1 MKALTVFES
10 YVKTRGTRILR
21 PPVEFLAEACRRPY
35 VATSKLAAPAFSPTS
50 FLRNKRHT
58 RNVEGAWALVFD
70 LDAPPG
76 RGVTGAKFVA
86 ALDRDGVEAVG
97 WATFSSTEEHPRSR
111 VVVALRE
118 KVSARDY
125 TPLLKAVA
133 ARYGVALDEKCADA
147 PRASI
152 LPVVRDAS
160 QRLTHWRSA
169 GVPLDPAAFREVA
182 AKAKQKRAIQR
193 RETWSR
199 PKPLRARDA
208 DVDALASPVA
218 AQLVLLDKAGELVG
232 RRNEIALTAGA
243 ALQQHGANRRDA
255 AEIMRAAAEIAAFPI
270 FGAHTD
276 MDGGGSA
283 SWARAAA
290 RGYDR
295 AESGEDVRGIG
306 TLKSEWPDLADAVR
320 RAAYKLKLSTPTR
333 ALAQPSNAEEIIESA
348 LRERRAS
355 DSPIVL
361 RVTPGA
367 GKSRALRG
375 WFAEAAV
382 ARRSAVYFVPTH
394 ALAEQTEREI
404 AAAHPQAFVR
414 RLPRGLLALK
424 DENGEAV
431 CRKPYRVQLAIA
443 SGLKARTA
451 CTTCDRRQDCEE
463 EISAVRAGEVYGNGE
478 RAVIATHEHLA
489 DVLVELL
496 PAALR
501 GERPRVVVDE
511 PPALFI
517 AGDLAVVHDESL
529 WARATEEG
537 HARWRF
543 LSAQAAGKEP
553 DPQDAELAA
562 HAGPNLRPPSY
573 ADANEKRVADLLEL
587 DRALSAAQV
596 AAACGTSAVA
606 SLTDKRDIFRVY
618 RAPARWVIAARAFLE
633 AGGELALA
641 DATVDAAE
649 LAEAFPG
656 AAATNVD
663 VADGPAVRRAFVRSA
678 SATSAEKVSANVRSI
693 INAVCEAL
701 AQGGLSPGST
711 ARVGVITHKRVEAVV
726 LSTLRESY
734 PNAESLHFGEERGLD
749 TWSGFA
755 AVITVGEPWPHKARC
770 GALDGEAWRERM
782 AGALVQAWGRL
793 RPVHRADAC
802 LLVHC
807 GSAAPDT
814 DTAPQWVGC
823 SLFDRD
829 RRLDRL
835 CAPFARYQVSA
846 GEYAVMTGAREKDV
860 RALAAAEKSKICP
873 SLKTTENEGKT
884 ILLYNRINTRTED
897 APNPANAKNISTMD
911 APQEQHV
918 EAPASPPVEDSFGE
932 GAQAPPRRVLP
943 REFAFPTHEDLGCPT
958 VPAPP
963 RLDKTAADRE
973 IAFALIVAYRGACAE
988 FFPKSEARKW
998 GKHAKD
1004 ISQLKAYPQLVEAG
1018 RALIEHNIPPAL
1030 WAAWSFANAATLA
1043 KEKLLEPPSISFTF
1057 SAKRVQ
1063 KFNGWYLSEVWW
1075 EAGRRY
1081 LVGPLTQT
1089 VLDRFRRAE
1098 IAYATG
1104 NAPFAD
1110 VLAEHFGEG
1119 YAEAVAR
1126 AKAQNEKAQNKLRQ
1140 RAAVGEHVWCLKYAR
1155 VMELAGLPM
1164 PYTRQRDLPARS
1176 LSRSAKK

>member
-1 MKALTVFES
+1 MEAITVFKS
-10 YVKTRGTRILR
+10 YVKTRGTRILT
-21 PPVEFLAEACRRPY
+21 PPVEFLADACRRPY
-35 VATSKLAAPAFSPTS
+35 VAASKLDAPAFSPTS
-50 FLRNKRHT
+50 FHRNKRHS
-58 RNVEGAWALVFD
+58 RNVEGAVALVFD
-70 LDAPPG
+70 LDAEPG
-76 RGVTGAKFVA
+76 RGVTGEQFVE
-86 ALDRDGVEAVG
+86 ALNRDGIQAIG
-97 WATFSSTEEHPRSR
+97 WATFSSTTEHPRSR
-111 VVVALRE
+111 VVVALCE
-118 KVSARDY
+118 KVSAREY

-133 ARYGVALDEKCADA
+133 AKYRVAMDERAADA

-152 LPVVRDAS
+152 LPVVREAG
-160 QRLTHWRSA
+160 QRLAHWRSA
-169 GVPLDPAAFREVA
+169 GAPLDPAAFQDAA
-182 AKAKQKRAIQR
+182 AKVKQRRATQR
-193 RETWSR
+193 REAWSR
-199 PKPLRARDA
+199 QKPLRARDA
-208 DVDALASPVA
+208 DMDALAAPVA
-218 AQLVLLDKAGELVG
+218 ARLVLLDKAGELVG

-243 ALQQHGANRRDA
+243 ALQQYGANRRDA
-255 AEIMRAAAEIAAFPI
+255 AELMRAAAEIAAFPI
-270 FGAHTD
+270 FAARTD
-276 MDGGGSA
+276 MDSGGST
-283 SWARAAA
+283 SWARTAA

-306 TLKSEWPDLADAVR
+306 TLKSEWPDLADAIR

-333 ALAQPSNAEEIIESA
+333 ALAQPSDAEELIENT
-348 LRERRAS
+348 LREPRTNG
-355 DSPIVL
+355 SPIVL

-375 WFAEAAV
+375 WFAEAAI
-382 ARRSAVYFVPTH
+382 AGRSAVYSVPTH

-404 AAAHPQAFVR
+404 AAAYPQAFVR

-431 CRKPYRVQLAIA
+431 CRKPYRVRLAIA

-463 EISAVRAGEVYGNGE
+463 EISAARAGEVYGNGE

-501 GERPRVVVDE
+501 GERPRIVVDE

-517 AGDLAVVHDESL
+517 AGDLSVVHDESL

-537 HARWRF
+537 RARWRF

-553 DPQDAELAA
+553 DPEDAEFATC
-562 HAGPNLRPPSY
+562 AGPNLRPPSY
-573 ADANEKRVADLLEL
+573 ADATEKRVAEMLEL

-596 AAACGTSAVA
+596 AAACGTSAIA
-606 SLTDKRDIFRVY
+606 SLADKRDIFRVY

-656 AAATNVD
+656 AVATNVD

-678 SATSAEKVSANVRSI
+678 SATSAEKVSANARSI
-693 INAVCEAL
+693 VNAICEAL
-701 AQGGLSPGST
+701 AHGGLSSGGT
-711 ARVGVITHKRVEAVV
+711 ARIGVITHKRAEAVV
-726 LSTLRESY
+726 LATLRESF

-749 TWSGFA
+749 AWSDFA

-770 GALDGEAWRERM
+770 GALDGETWRERM
-782 AGALVQAWGRL
+782 TGALVQAWGRL
-793 RPVHRADAC
+793 RPVHREDTC

-814 DTAPQWVGC
+814 DAAPQWVGC
-823 SLFDRD
+823 YLFDRD
-829 RRLDRL
+829 RRLDSVCSVL
-835 CAPFARYQVSA
+835 KRYQVSA
-846 GEYAVMTGAREKDV
+846 GEYAVMTGTREKDV
-860 RALAAAEKSKICP
+860 RALAATEKNKIC
-873 SLKTTENEGKT
+873 SFLKTPVNEAKT
-884 ILLYNRINTRTED
+884 ILLYNRIDTHIED
-897 APNPANAKNISTMD
+897 APDPANAKNNSTMD
-911 APQEQHV
+911 APPEHRV
-918 EAPASPPVEDSFGE
+918 EAPVNPPAEDSFGE

-943 REFAFPTHEDLGCPT
+943 REYAFPTHEDLGCPT

-963 RLDKTAADRE
+963 RLDKTMADRE
-973 IAFALIVAYRGACAE
+973 IAFALIVAYRGASAE
-988 FFPKSEARKW
+988 FFPKSKARKW

-1004 ISQLKAYPQLVEAG
+1004 ITQLKAYPKLVEAG

-1043 KEKLLEPPSISFTF
+1043 KEKLSEPPSIGFVF

-1089 VLDRFRRAE
+1089 VLDRFRCAE
-1098 IAYATG
+1098 IAYAMG

-1110 VLAEHFGEG
+1110 VLAEHFCEG
-1119 YAEAVAR
+1119 YAEAIAR
-1126 AKAQNEKAQNKLRQ
+1126 AKAQNAEAQNKLRR
-1140 RAAVGEHVWCLKYAR
+1140 RAAVGEHVWCLNYAR
-1155 VMELAGLPM
+1155 VMKLAGLDM
-1164 PYTRQRDLPARS
+1164 PYTRRR
-1176 LSRSAKK
+1176 R